1 MEETLV
7 RSNLALVQKKVNND
21 ISNRD
26 LLGEE
31 FEEEYDSQCKTLD
44 KVTLKLFDMTVKAGK
59 LERALDLVARLHLE
73 KSYEIAM
80 QLADQHDKLVDLIEE
95 AKENHFGG
103 PYEDD
108 EEAEVYDDHGG
119 YEDDSN
125 CLDGRS
131 SPPNSR
137 PHYSQKISPE
147 ADYGKPKRSLG
158 ETFSG
163 RNVRP
168 KAY

>member
-1 MEETLV
+1 MEEALV

-26 LLGEE
+26 LLGET
-31 FEEEYDSQCKTLD
+31 FEDEYDTQCKNLD

-59 LERALDLVARLHLE
+59 LERALDLVTRLHLE

-95 AKENHFGG
+95 AKENTFGV
-103 PYEDD
+103 PLEDD
-108 EEAEVYDDHGG
+108 EGDVYDDHDD
-119 YEDDSN
+119 YEEEDHME
-125 CLDGRS
+125 GRS

-137 PHYSQKISPE
+137 PRSSQKISPE
-147 ADYGKPKRSLG
+147 AGFGKSKRSLG
-158 ETFSG
+158 ETFAG